1 MSVSEGKSFLVTI
14 MKWRISG
21 HTRIQAFI
29 QVFKH
34 LYCSNLQLVLCK
46 RLTLSA
52 ALIFVIKCLFIYVLD
67 QFGTLAQVGTSPNL
81 GWPNKE
87 LRGSQ
92 PIYELFCP
100 SWDPLGIPMKQSR
113 VVMLVSFLEVQGN
126 SKWRNVL
133 LRNAAQ

>member
-1 MSVSEGKSFLVTI
+1 MLLK
-14 MKWRISG
+14 RILP
-21 HTRIQAFI
+21 IQNI
-29 QVFKH
+29 SIRYDV
-34 LYCSNLQLVLCK
+34 N
-46 RLTLSA
+46 R
-52 ALIFVIKCLFIYVLD
+52 YVPD

-100 SWDPLGIPMKQSR
+100 SWDPLGIPIKQSG
-113 VVMLVSFLEVQGN
+113 VFMLVSFLEVQGN
-126 SKWRNVL
+126 GKWRNVL